1 MSNQTRNDD
10 PVEVNCVLLF
20 DNEESYKI
28 EDADGREI
36 FLPKLHCALDP
47 KDAEE
52 GEDITV
58 TMPEWLA
65 VEKGLV

>member
-1 MSNQTRNDD
+1 MSNRSRNDD
-10 PVEVNCVLLF
+10 PVEVNCVLLYN
-20 DNEESYKI
+20 NEESYKI
-28 EDADGREI
+28 EDADGREVY
-36 FLPKLHCALDP
+36 LPKSECDVLP
-47 KDAEE
+47 KDAGE

>member
-1 MSNQTRNDD
+1 
-10 PVEVNCVLLF
+10 VLLF

-28 EDADGREI
+28 EDADGREVY
-36 FLPKLHCALDP
+36 LPKSECDVLP
-47 KDAEE
+47 KDAGE

-65 VEKGLV
+65 VDRGLV

>member
-1 MSNQTRNDD
+1 MSIQARNDD
-10 PVEVNCVLLF
+10 PVEVNCVLLYDGDF
-20 DNEESYKI
+20 SYKI

-36 FLPKLHCALDP
+36 FLPKLHCVLDP

-58 TMPEWLA
+58 TIPEWLA
-65 VEKGLV
+65 VEKRLV

>member
-1 MSNQTRNDD
+1 MPRTRNDD
-10 PVEVNCVLLF
+10 PVEINCVLLY

-28 EDADGREI
+28 EDADGREVY
-36 FLPKLHCALDP
+36 LPKSECTLDP
-47 KDAEE
+47 EGASE

-65 VEKGLV
+65 VDKQLV